1 MYVDK
6 YLGSLTAADM
16 TVQVLLVCVFVLCVL
31 YAADNYVEFLYMTYS
46 YIISQEKENHYTN
59 VYSSSEE
66 QIVVKK
72 CFKIKYPHLVEKIRT
87 EVQKVAQDSGIQ
99 NIRVITDPYC
109 AVEIEDTK
117 IAVELARPKISSC
130 IMSLESKIASSTLQ
144 FVNSFTRPALNSP
157 ELLQLCKELRDELD
171 IFLKVQ
177 LQPKPVLSAAVIVN
191 KTDVMVQLC
200 EGDIALDSCNTFINL
215 TDGNLTMADEVK
227 TILSQ
232 AEINKYTRHVERNGP
247 QPAGKALYFGS
258 KNRNTS
264 AVVIHA
270 VLPVWRGGK
279 SGEGASIIAAVLESL
294 RLAMKY
300 RTTSICLPFIS
311 CIDNHLPV
319 DVLAESCLTAVHNF
333 AIHFN
338 FNYVKMIRLVLP
350 VHMTAKFLSKFTSGV
365 LNQYTIT
372 EDLDVIDPD
381 NMKEFCNLGNSAWLW
396 KDDDGKYNFFQ
407 PEDNT
412 ILNKESSICFNSS
425 CTLKIGPSL
434 CRIHFKSMTQ
444 TNLTTMNA
452 RKVASV
458 PLGCVWQFRNKENW
472 ELFPPQVT
480 LMIEAMYVTGTN
492 HDLTVNSCTYSYNF
506 KHMTQVNVDN
516 KSTTKIR
523 RIDGAAVFDDSHNTA
538 KSKITI
544 FGSPEDINLVEE
556 KLLNCLKSLIAV
568 HHVDVQRRFLP
579 AVEKCI
585 KQTQRANIVKIVQV
599 SETDAMVKYSITGYK
614 DCVQRAAIDM
624 YKVTAMASFSVRR
637 PLEWEPQGQSVEL
650 KDILRGSPEWSKIC
664 ARMRVTLKCNVISIQ
679 RIQNEFLWEKY
690 VQHKE
695 LMSHKG
701 LQSTLEMELFHGTRG
716 SPPNYIYESEEGFDM
731 RYSREGMWGLGNY
744 FAENANY
751 ASCFAYK
758 TADNIL
764 QLFLVKV
771 LVGDSCEILPDST
784 LRMPPF
790 KADGKVRF
798 DTVNGVSKG
807 SRVCITYANDKAY
820 PFYLI
825 SYILEP

>member
-1 MYVDK
+1 M
-6 YLGSLTAADM
+6 
-16 TVQVLLVCVFVLCVL
+16 
-31 YAADNYVEFLYMTYS
+31 
-46 YIISQEKENHYTN
+46 I
-59 VYSSSEE
+59 
-66 QIVVKK
+66 VKK
-72 CFKIKYPHLVEKIRT
+72 RFKVKYPHLVEKIKT
-87 EVQKVAQDSGIQ
+87 EVQKITQGSGIHSVK
-99 NIRVITDPYC
+99 VITDPFC
-109 AVEIEDTK
+109 AVEIEGTT
-117 IAVELARPKISSC
+117 IVMEQAEPKISGC
-130 IMSLESKIASSTLQ
+130 FASLESKMSSSTLQ

-157 ELLQLCKELRDELD
+157 EFLQLCKELRDDLD
-171 IFLKVQ
+171 ISLKIR

-191 KTDVMVQLC
+191 KADVMVQLC

-227 TILSQ
+227 AMLSQ
-232 AEINKYTRHVERNGP
+232 VEINRYVHHIEFNGS

-258 KNRNTS
+258 KKKSTS
-264 AVVIHA
+264 AVIIHA
-270 VLPVWRGGK
+270 VLPVWRGGN
-279 SGEGASIIAAVLESL
+279 SGEGDLIVSAVLESL
-294 RLAMKY
+294 KLAMKY
-300 RTTSICLPFIS
+300 RATSVCLPFIS
-311 CIDNHLPV
+311 CIDNHLPL

-333 AIHFN
+333 TMQFN

-350 VHMTAKFLSKFTSGV
+350 VHMTEKFQSKFTSGV
-365 LNQYTIT
+365 FNQYIIT
-372 EDLDVIDPD
+372 EDLVIIDPD
-381 NMKEFCNLGNSAWLW
+381 NMKEFCDLGNSAWLW
-396 KDDDGKYNFFQ
+396 KNDDGKYNFFQ
-407 PEDNT
+407 PEDNKT
-412 ILNKESSICFNSS
+412 LNKESSICFNSS

-434 CRIHFKSMTQ
+434 CRVNFKSMTQ
-444 TNLTTMNA
+444 TNLCTLNT

-458 PLGCVWQFRNKENW
+458 PLGCVWQFRNKEHW

-480 LMIEAMYVTGTN
+480 LMIEAMYVTGTDN
-492 HDLTVNSCTYSYNF
+492 NLTINSCTYSYNF

-516 KSTTKIR
+516 KCTTKIR
-523 RIDGAAVFDDSHNTA
+523 RIDGAAVFDDTHNTA

-544 FGSPEDINLVEE
+544 LGSPEDINLVEE
-556 KLLNCLKSLIAV
+556 KLLHCLKSVIFI
-568 HHVDVQRRFLP
+568 HHVDVQRRFIP

-585 KQTQRANIVKIVQV
+585 KQTQRTNIVKIVKV
-599 SETDAMVKYSITGYK
+599 SETDVMVKFSITGYK
-614 DCVQRAAIDM
+614 DCVQKAAIDM

-637 PLEWEPQGQSVEL
+637 PLEWEPQSSSIEL

-679 RIQNEFLWEKY
+679 RIQNQFLWEKY

-701 LQSTLEMELFHGTRG
+701 LQSMLEMELFHGTR
-716 SPPNYIYESEEGFDM
+716 SNPPNYIYESEEGFDM

-758 TADNIL
+758 TTDGVL

-790 KADGKVRF
+790 KADGKVRY

-825 SYILEP
+825 SYTLTP